1 MKKKKN
7 YLKNLIRYQDIIQGR
22 HKYIDIIQKRCYNNK
37 WVKNERTNLLMD
49 YRKGRKMDAI
59 KGKYFSI
66 TDPKGV
72 NTVIYKVN
80 QTEKEIFENAPKYT
94 VERLFV
100 TEELKGDLKKKTF
113 FVEEPGESEKLVILS
128 FGKEKVIVNMGILEN
143 GKLSISKKPLPIKL
157 NTLYS
162 EKEMEYREFRYT
174 PNLKR
179 PISIIDPETTE
190 EVKPVLYFDKETNE
204 VRGKCKLKPYK
215 SYFAFEIKEDNS
227 DDI

>member
-1 MKKKKN
+1 
-7 YLKNLIRYQDIIQGR
+7 
-22 HKYIDIIQKRCYNNK
+22 
-37 WVKNERTNLLMD
+37 
-49 YRKGRKMDAI
+49 MDAI

-80 QTEKEIFENAPKYT
+80 QTEKEISENAPKYT

-128 FGKEKVIVNMGILEN
+128 FGKE
-143 GKLSISKKPLPIKL
+143 KLSISKKPLPIKL

>member
-1 MKKKKN
+1 M
-7 YLKNLIRYQDIIQGR
+7 KNLIRYQDIIQGR

-37 WVKNERTNLLMD
+37 WVKNERTNLLLD
-49 YRKGRKMDAI
+49 YRNGRKMDAI

-80 QTEKEIFENAPKYT
+80 QTEKEISENAPKYT